1 MVYQIIAV
9 NKDNQSEQ
17 MQIAILRD
25 KVCRDGKRVYGEF
38 VQLGDGSVSYKNYIS
53 LILLQ
58 VDKKQFKVGSLD
70 QLMEMMDSFSKQDT
84 QLDASCR
91 RNEATYTQTAEEL
104 NQEAK
109 LRIERQVRGGKKEV

>member
-38 VQLGDGSVSYKNYIS
+38 VQLGDGSV
-53 LILLQ
+53 
-58 VDKKQFKVGSLD
+58 DKKQFKVGSLD
-70 QLMEMMDSFSKQDT
+70 QLMEMMDTF
-84 QLDASCR
+84 
-91 RNEATYTQTAEEL
+91 
-104 NQEAK
+104 
-109 LRIERQVRGGKKEV
+109 